1 MSPEDQTW
9 FYALQSHRRLIDHY
23 LIQEEC
29 DINVQRLLEIGLWDS
44 SSEKMG
50 WQAQHSR
57 CYAAVLGECLFGCQL
72 VTEAKV
78 RTLQLYCLCIIAEF
92 FSVGTNRYQGAGGLW
107 TSP

>member
-23 LIQEEC
+23 LIQEDW
-29 DINVQRLLEIGLWDS
+29 DIHVQRLLKIGLWDS

-57 CYAAVLGECLFGCQL
+57 RYAAVLGERLFGRQL

-78 RTLQLYCLCIIAEF
+78 RTPRLYCLCIIVEF
-92 FSVGTNRYQGAGGLW
+92 FLVGTD
-107 TSP
+107 